1 MKNVVSILIIFL
13 IAIWFAFLSIAS
25 ESEQEIVSSFKQ
37 LVSKAIELTENY
49 SGFVGQILKISEE
62 EIQRIRGLSRLGF
75 RADELIRD
83 RRNNTDKWFRDI
95 SEIKNVSYDVQ
106 RTDSLISPYMGIVTG
121 YIRNTRICCF
131 DIKSE
136 AEQSLRD
143 KILTEEWKRDKILT
157 EEWKKFKL
165 TYAYQDSKW
174 ILNEAKYFFMDQWQ
188 PLWKKKEGQSGV
200 LWDFWSQN

>member
-1 MKNVVSILIIFL
+1 MKNVVSVLIIFL
-13 IAIWFAFLSIAS
+13 IAIWFTFLSIAS
-25 ESEQEIVSSFKQ
+25 ESEQEIVNSFKQ

-49 SGFVGQILKISEE
+49 SGFVGQIPKISEE

-83 RRNNTDKWFRDI
+83 RRNNTGKWFRDI
-95 SEIKNVSYDVQ
+95 SEIKTVSYDVQ
-106 RTDSLISPYMGIVTG
+106 RTDSLVSPYMGIVTG
-121 YIRNTRICCF
+121 YIRNARICCF

-136 AEQSLRD
+136 AEQALRD
-143 KILTEEWKRDKILT
+143 EILTEA
-157 EEWKKFKL
+157 WKKFKF

-174 ILNEAKYFFMDQWQ
+174 ILNEAKKFSVDQWW